1 MRKGQRVQITSGPYV
16 NCSATIR
23 GPSRELSI
31 GQDVLN
37 RPENL
42 YRRGLRLLAAAERAK
57 NHFACIGYLRE
68 LRGTLVALYEVAAE
82 VAPRSTQVKVL
93 PEAYVQAVNRALGIS
108 GILKPLDNRQQMPT
122 APVVEVAPVKQLPA
136 SVTTQSNDD
145 EFDLENLP

>member
-1 MRKGQRVQITSGPYV
+1 MYKR
-16 NCSATIR
+16 A
-23 GPSRELSI
+23 
-31 GQDVLN
+31 
-37 RPENL
+37 
-42 YRRGLRLLAAAERAK
+42 LRLLGRAEKAK
-57 NHFACIGYLRE
+57 NHFACIGFIRE
-68 LRGTLVALYEVAAE
+68 LRCILESLYEVAAE